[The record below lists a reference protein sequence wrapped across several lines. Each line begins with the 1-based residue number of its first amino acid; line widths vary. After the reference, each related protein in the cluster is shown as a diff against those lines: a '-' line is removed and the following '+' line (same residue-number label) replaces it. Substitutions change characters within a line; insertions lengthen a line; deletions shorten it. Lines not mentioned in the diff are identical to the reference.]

1 MALPTIWCAISGH
14 GFGHAA
20 QVVPVLNELGRHVPG
35 LTAVLR
41 TMVPASF
48 FRERL
53 AIPWSLQ
60 SVHQD
65 VGCVQRGPLEIDVP
79 ATWEGYRTFHAT
91 WEARLAAEISAMGAA
106 APRIIL
112 ADPPYLAI
120 TAGKRAGIP
129 TVLLSNLTWSEILMS
144 LDHSVSE
151 QEALVA
157 SIRRAYEEADMALR
171 ITPGLA
177 MPDIGKVL
185 DIGPIAEPAE
195 PRRQQLRAELG
206 IPASEHVV
214 LVGFGGIPLENLPWQ
229 KMDRMSGYHFLV
241 DAVPPRAFSH
251 VHSLSAIPIPFKT
264 ALASADVVMTKP
276 GYGTIVEA
284 VALGIPVAYVRRYNF
299 ADEAPLVDFLHRHG
313 RGQELTRDDFFSGN
327 WRPALEALAG
337 TAPAVTPPMTGPAE
351 AAKYLLQYFQ

>member
-1 MALPTIWCAISGH
+1 
-14 GFGHAA
+14 
-20 QVVPVLNELGRHVPG
+20 
-35 LTAVLR
+35 
-41 TMVPASF
+41 MVPASF

-53 AIPWSLQ
+53 VIPWSLQ
-60 SVHQD
+60 SVQQD
-65 VGCVQRGPLEIDVP
+65 VGCVQRGPLEIDVA
-79 ATWEGYRTFHAT
+79 ATWEGYRAFHAT
-91 WEARLAAEISAMGAA
+91 WETRLAAEMTAMAAA
-106 APRIIL
+106 APRMIL

-120 TAGKRAGIP
+120 SAGKRARIP
-129 TVLLSNLTWSEILMS
+129 TVLLSNLTWSEILMC

-151 QEALVA
+151 QEGLVA

-177 MPDIGKVL
+177 MPNIRKVL

-195 PRRQQLRAELG
+195 PQRQQLRAALG

-229 KMDRMSGYHFLV
+229 KMDHMSGYHFLV
-241 DAVPPRAFSH
+241 DAAPPRAFSR
-251 VHSLSAIPIPFKT
+251 VHPLSAIHTPFKT
-264 ALASADVVMTKP
+264 ALASADVIMTKP

-284 VALGIPVAYVRRYNF
+284 VALGVPVAYVRRYNF

-313 RGQELTRDDFFSGN
+313 SGQELTRDDFFSGN
-327 WRPALEALAG
+327 WRPALEALVS